1 MAPGPATVTADASN
15 PRWRLGT
22 YTGVRTEGP
31 GAQET
36 GMDLRL
42 DVSEQDGIAVL
53 AVHGEVDVSTAPR
66 LRQQLVELASSGH
79 DRAVVDLEGVDFL
92 DSTGLG
98 VLVSGLKRFRTLGG
112 DLMLVCTQPRILK
125 VFEITGLTRVFGIHG
140 STADAVSAAA
150 AK

>member
-1 MAPGPATVTADASN
+1 
-15 PRWRLGT
+15 
-22 YTGVRTEGP
+22 
-31 GAQET
+31 
-36 GMDLRL
+36 MDLRL
-42 DVSEQDGIAVL
+42 DVTDQGGTAVL

-66 LRQQLVELASSGH
+66 LRQQLVELASAGN

-112 DLMLVCTQPRILK
+112 DLLLVCTQQRILK
-125 VFEITGLTRVFGIHG
+125 VFEITGLTKVFAIHD
-140 STADAVSAAA
+140 SVDAAVAAA